1 MKAHHIAYIK
11 SMIAS
16 CVAVPE
22 DLDTELDQTPSPI
35 IPADKVFEY
44 VPKLDDLQDSIPCA
58 VIKYNGSTNRKWK
71 NRKHRLST
79 IVRPEGKFFKN
90 AVRNVE
96 QEIKYTVDF
105 WFGDPS
111 LDVVSSISDRGML
124 DQCLLYV
131 ATHRNAKTTEEI
143 PFEIRSGI
151 TNMIDDPEAQN
162 GYYKLIFE
170 IIFKDGLYTIEEEET
185 LAGVTLEIQEPVQ
198 IERK

>member
-1 MKAHHIAYIK
+1 MKAHHIDYIK
-11 SMIAS
+11 LMIAS

-22 DLDTELDQTPSPI
+22 DLEPGLDDTPMPI

-44 VPKLDDLQDSIPCA
+44 IPKLDDLQVSIPCA

-96 QEIKYTVDF
+96 QEIKYTIDF
-105 WFGDPS
+105 WLSDPS
-111 LDVVSSISDRGML
+111 LDVISSVTERGIL
-124 DQCLLYV
+124 DQCLLYI
-131 ATHRNAKTTEEI
+131 ARHRQAKTMEEI

-151 TNMIDDPEAQN
+151 TNTVDDPEAQN
-162 GYYKLIFE
+162 GYYKLILE